1 MKLTNPIKRQLA
13 LDIVAAAAAKHAPA
27 LIATAEKLHQQW
39 REAYKAHFRFVAPT
53 LAEAFWVPLL
63 QVGALNSVSRHGT
76 LEVVE
81 YAGME
86 NAPLR
91 KTSDDLSVRKGYEM
105 KGTGL
110 GKDHFADL
118 VVAVKSS
125 FTSCPMLSCYGYE
138 REIRVNVSITDK
150 CHDIP
155 GCSAVAKVNTLYAGV
170 KEGDSFD
177 PTEEGRTW
185 YQLAGPLIKPTR
197 DLVALYTKVF
207 VEADVHH
214 RELTTALAAVSSR
227 AQLIELF
234 PEAEQFLPE
243 PPAPKSKIVPA
254 TLFANA
260 RKMLE
265 EGIPT

>member
-91 KTSDDLSVRKGYEM
+91 KAMEEIG
-105 KGTGL
+105 
-110 GKDHFADL
+110 
-118 VVAVKSS
+118 
-125 FTSCPMLSCYGYE
+125 MLWS
-138 REIRVNVSITDK
+138 
-150 CHDIP
+150 
-155 GCSAVAKVNTLYAGV
+155 
-170 KEGDSFD
+170 
-177 PTEEGRTW
+177 
-185 YQLAGPLIKPTR
+185 
-197 DLVALYTKVF
+197 
-207 VEADVHH
+207 
-214 RELTTALAAVSSR
+214 
-227 AQLIELF
+227 
-234 PEAEQFLPE
+234 PEDF
-243 PPAPKSKIVPA
+243 K
-254 TLFANA
+254 
-260 RKMLE
+260 
-265 EGIPT
+265 